1 LITAGRAYDRCS
13 SVGGMDVTCA
23 AVAPTCV
30 GVLIQLWKY
39 ERCLQERAVCWSNDL
54 AWLQPFLVDV
64 DYVRYFQS
72 FLMRMRGTLRVPP
85 HTAPMH
91 YPSCY
96 PEPHWT

>member
-1 LITAGRAYDRCS
+1 MRTLSARGHRREA
-13 SVGGMDVTCA
+13 VGG
-23 AVAPTCV
+23 
-30 GVLIQLWKY
+30 G
-39 ERCLQERAVCWSNDL
+39 QERAVCWSNDL